1 MHHQVLAAP
10 KVPFI
15 FSSPLHLCFLGLLLQ
30 NSFILDSRA
39 IFFLL
44 PFCPNQSIF
53 HIEAMA
59 VFFKHQ
65 VFPVLNSPK
74 VFSFIFSFRAISKL
88 STMGTEFW
96 AVWSFLVYTGTPHP
110 LLPAHKALPALFCES
125 VCVCV
130 CVCVCVSVCGSHS
143 VMSDSLWCHGL

>member
-130 CVCVCVSVCGSHS
+130 CVSVCGSHS